1 MKDIE
6 DFKAKSKNKILDS
19 ETSITN
25 SHKDTELW
33 IKLLN
38 NIIKTFSK
46 QDPNSSIPFFQQSPS
61 HVLIALITL
70 KYYLMQKP
78 LYKTALINLIID
90 SSHPH
95 HKSALSE
102 NKYIDDSISKG
113 YVLISSSSTD
123 KRKKVL
129 IPSDKM
135 ILELKEWLLKIAII

>member
-1 MKDIE
+1 MEDIE
-6 DFKAKSKNKILDS
+6 DFKTKSKNKIFES
-19 ETSITN
+19 ETSLTN
-25 SHKDTELW
+25 SHNDIELW

-46 QDPNSSIPFFQQSPS
+46 QHPDSSIPFFQQSPS

-78 LYKTALINLIID
+78 LYKTALIDLIID
-90 SSHPH
+90 SSNPH
-95 HKSALSE
+95 HKSPLSE
-102 NKYIDDSISKG
+102 NKYIDDSIGKG
-113 YVLISSSSTD
+113 YVLMSSSLID

-135 ILELKEWLLKIAII
+135 ILELKEWILKIAKI